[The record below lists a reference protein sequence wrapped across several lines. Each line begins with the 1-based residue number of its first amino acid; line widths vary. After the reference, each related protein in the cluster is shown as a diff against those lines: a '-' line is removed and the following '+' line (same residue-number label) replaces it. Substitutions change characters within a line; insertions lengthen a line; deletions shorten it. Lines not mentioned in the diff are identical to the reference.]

1 MDYIKLL
8 AEFLIKAIEE
18 EFNIKVEN
26 IKIVKRFFSNDSN
39 WKKGLMI
46 LNMKDII
53 EFLLKP
59 DVMIALTPILIAG
72 ILICIYMLKEFYKW
86 LVLIMI

>member
-26 IKIVKRFFSNDSN
+26 IKIV
-39 WKKGLMI
+39 
-46 LNMKDII
+46 
-53 EFLLKP
+53 
-59 DVMIALTPILIAG
+59 
-72 ILICIYMLKEFYKW
+72 
-86 LVLIMI
+86 